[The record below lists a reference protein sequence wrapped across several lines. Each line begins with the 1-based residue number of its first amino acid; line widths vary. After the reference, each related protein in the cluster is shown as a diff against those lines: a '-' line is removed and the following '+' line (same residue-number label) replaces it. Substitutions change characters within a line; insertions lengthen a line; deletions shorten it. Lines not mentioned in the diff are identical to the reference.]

1 MSSPA
6 PGLVPFGENP
16 SEKDPLLSL
25 AARLPEAQDREWY
38 AQLVSYIHTLQPT
51 DELVKIAQLF
61 GFVTMMGHKLP
72 DAIQE
77 KHSELREMLLKA
89 HLAFREQVQTN
100 ANYHAELNK
109 RLSQL
114 PAEIA
119 TGVKPEA
126 IVKAMSESFR
136 QQIQTTGLQ
145 ETQALLSTAAKDL
158 KKTTKDLEEAI
169 EPITAQYND
178 LAYKVERRS
187 ADLNTQS
194 NNLARTAEQI
204 QKKNADLVAA
214 AQNLSWWS
222 ILAVTVFA
230 LMAGVFG
237 GITWEQRQVGSLVVD
252 LQNQVGELQQ
262 TMKSLPATLNP
273 PPLAKKQKKSQ

>member
-6 PGLVPFGENP
+6 PGAVPFGNNP
-16 SEKDPLLSL
+16 SRQDPLLRL
-25 AARLPEAQDREWY
+25 ANQLPEAQDREWY
-38 AQLVSYIHTLQPT
+38 AALVSYIHTLEPT

-61 GFVTMMGHKLP
+61 GFLTLMGHKLP
-72 DAIQE
+72 EAIQE
-77 KHSELREMLLKA
+77 KQGELREMLLKA
-89 HLAFREQVQTN
+89 HAAFQEQVKTN
-100 ANYHAELNK
+100 AAYHAELNK

-119 TGVKPEA
+119 DGVKPEA

-136 QQIQTTGLQ
+136 QQIQRTGLQ
-145 ETQALLSTAAKDL
+145 ETQALLSAAATDL
-158 KKTTKDLEEAI
+158 KKTTKALGEAI

-194 NNLARTAEQI
+194 NNLVATAQQI
-204 QKKNADLVAA
+204 QRKNAELVAA
-214 AQNLSWWS
+214 AQNVSWWS
-222 ILAVTVFA
+222 ILALTVFA
-230 LMAGVFG
+230 LMVGGFG
-237 GITWEQRQVGSLVVD
+237 GITWEQRHVGELVAA
-252 LQNQVGELQQ
+252 LQNQVSELQQ
-262 TMKSLPATLNP
+262 TINNLPATLNP